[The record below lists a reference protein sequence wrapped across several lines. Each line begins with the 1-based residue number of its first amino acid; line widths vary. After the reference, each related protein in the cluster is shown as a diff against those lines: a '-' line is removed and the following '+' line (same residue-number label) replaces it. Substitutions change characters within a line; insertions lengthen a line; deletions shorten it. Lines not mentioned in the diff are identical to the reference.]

1 MGERDT
7 EMRIK
12 EVARKLFQE
21 KGFAGTKTRDIA
33 AAADINLALLNY
45 YFRSKKKLFDM
56 IMVESMQTFFS
67 GILPIIQDEEST
79 VNDKIVLLV
88 DRYITMLSANP
99 DVPTFIIN
107 EVRANP
113 QDFAARIGVLEKVKS
128 SVFLRQFRDAQQ
140 SGEMPNVNP
149 VHFMMNLLGLVVF
162 PFIAAPMIST
172 ATGITRDDLLKII
185 EERKDLIPKWFGAML
200 QVK

>member
-12 EVARKLFQE
+12 DVARKLFQE

-33 AAADINLALLNY
+33 AAADINLASLNY
-45 YFRSKKKLFDM
+45 YYRSKKKLFDIIM
-56 IMVESMQTFFS
+56 IESMQTFFS
-67 GILPIIQDEEST
+67 GILPIIEDEETT
-79 VNDKIVLLV
+79 VKEKIVLLV
-88 DRYITMLSANP
+88 DQYITMLSANP
-99 DVPTFIIN
+99 DMPTFIIN

-113 QDFAARIGVLEKVKS
+113 QDFSDRIGVLEKVKS
-128 SVFLRQFRDAQQ
+128 SVLIRQFREAQQ
-140 SGEMPNVNP
+140 LGEMPMINP
-149 VHFMMNLLGLVVF
+149 IHLMMNLLGLVVF

-172 ATGITRDDLLKII
+172 VTGISQDDLMKII
-185 EERKDLIPKWFGAML
+185 EERKELIPKWYGSML